1 MILGALLSAG
11 INIFKDATEEMALK
25 GIKKVTGLDLSKKKE
40 LSKSDIAT
48 IRRNEV
54 AISKELELIYEDK
67 QSAREMTVE
76 LSKSDSWLLKNT
88 GSLIGIFTVV
98 SSFVLFVLLL
108 NGTLSIE
115 NSTVAIIVGFVGG
128 YVSQILSF
136 YYGSSKNEADKD
148 NR

>member
-1 MILGALLSAG
+1 MIVEALLEAG
-11 INIFKDATEEMALK
+11 ISIFKNATEEVALE
-25 GIKKVTGLDLSKKKE
+25 GIRKVTGLDLSKKRE
-40 LSKSDIAT
+40 LNKSDIAT

-54 AISKELELIYEDK
+54 ALAKEMELIYMDK
-67 QSAREMTVE
+67 QNARNMTIE

-98 SSFVLFVLLL
+98 SSFILFVLLL

-136 YYGSSKNEADKD
+136 YYGSSKTEADKD
-148 NR
+148 KK